1 MFVCV
6 YCTEL
11 LCLTE
16 IVGMLLSVVSVW
28 AVTAALVVS
37 AVQRITTGDYDVDSH
52 IMLITSGSA
61 VAVNV
66 L

>member
-1 MFVCV
+1 
-6 YCTEL
+6 
-11 LCLTE
+11 
-16 IVGMLLSVVSVW
+16 MLLSVVSVW

-37 AVQRITTGDYDVDSH
+37 AVQRIATGDYDVDSH
-52 IMLITSGSA
+52 VMLITSGCA